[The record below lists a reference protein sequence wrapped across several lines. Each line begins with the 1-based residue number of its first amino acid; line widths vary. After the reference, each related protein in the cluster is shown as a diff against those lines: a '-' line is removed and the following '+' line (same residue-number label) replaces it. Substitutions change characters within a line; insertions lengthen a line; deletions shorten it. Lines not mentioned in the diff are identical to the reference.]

1 MTAKE
6 TKTTKAKSEESP
18 RRIARELIL
27 KGLYAAEI
35 GESETDYLLNTVL
48 NDPELSNKN
57 KDFAKQFFLLVQEHA
72 SWADESIS
80 GLSAN
85 WDIDR
90 LAAIDRIILR
100 MALVELKH
108 MPDIP
113 VKVAINEAIEL
124 GKKYSTAGS
133 AAFINGILD
142 SFASK
147 MSKEDS

>member
-1 MTAKE
+1 MTSE
-6 TKTTKAKSEESP
+6 QTKPKSSSGEESP
-18 RRIARELIL
+18 RRLARELIL

-35 GESETDYLLNTVL
+35 GESEPDYLLNTVL
-48 NDPELSNKN
+48 NDPELSKKN
-57 KDFAKQFFLLVQEHA
+57 KAFAKDYFLLVQEEA
-72 SWADESIS
+72 AWADETIS

-85 WDIDR
+85 WDIKR
-90 LAAIDRIILR
+90 LATIDKIILR
-100 MALVELKH
+100 MALVELTK

-133 AAFINGILD
+133 ASFINGILD

-147 MSKEDS
+147 MDQKES